1 MDRTGP
7 NRADEAL
14 FRLSSTTHKAASETL
29 EQAYE
34 AAVHGNM
41 APTPGTNTVPFPFN
55 RS

>member
-7 NRADEAL
+7 DRADEAL

-41 APTPGTNTVPFPFN
+41 PPTPGSNTVPFPFN